1 MIDLEAIEAR
11 ERKATKGPWE
21 SISSSLDGTR
31 QCMVLV
37 PVKNEDGL
45 RYAVASATDELKPTA
60 GFYSAFDEQSPGEAH
75 ANMDFIAHARED
87 IPALIAE
94 VRRLREA
101 LREIAC
107 FDDHPELDEL
117 MGLGH
122 LDEPGAASI
131 AREALKEKK

>member
-11 ERKATKGPWE
+11 ERKATKGPWGSDLNRTVATYAQDGE
-21 SISSSLDGTR
+21 WGDSIV
-31 QCMVLV
+31 QV
-37 PVKNEDGL
+37 PMGVKC
-45 RYAVASATDELKPTA
+45 PT
-60 GFYSAFDEQSPGEAH
+60 FQDH
-75 ANMDFIAHARED
+75 RNMDFIAYSRED
-87 IPALIAE
+87 IPALISE